1 MAKAPTREEIVAML
15 ATYGD
20 RRAEDVAEGI
30 DSLELAW
37 LIHQLEQ
44 HYGTML
50 DFTDDDLAR
59 MSTVDGTLAV
69 LRDMAPAET
78 AAAEM
83 GPVAA
88 IPGQRAA
95 TDPHEVETGA
105 LPAGATAGHD
115 GGAVTVSAGHQV
127 ETGAR

>member
-1 MAKAPTREEIVAML
+1 ML

-20 RRAEDVAEGI
+20 RRPEDVAEGI

-50 DFTDDDLAR
+50 DFSDEELAG
-59 MSTVDGTLAV
+59 MSTVDGAVAV
-69 LRDMAPAET
+69 L
-78 AAAEM
+78 
-83 GPVAA
+83 
-88 IPGQRAA
+88 
-95 TDPHEVETGA
+95 
-105 LPAGATAGHD
+105 AGLK
-115 GGAVTVSAGHQV
+115 V

>member
-1 MAKAPTREEIVAML
+1 ML

-20 RRAEDVAEGI
+20 RRPEDVAEGI

-50 DFTDDDLAR
+50 DLSDEDLAG
-59 MSTVDGTLAV
+59 MSTVDGAVAV
-69 LRDMAPAET
+69 L
-78 AAAEM
+78 
-83 GPVAA
+83 
-88 IPGQRAA
+88 
-95 TDPHEVETGA
+95 
-105 LPAGATAGHD
+105 AGLR
-115 GGAVTVSAGHQV
+115 V